1 MGALVPEAYK
11 KEIQQQ
17 NRILD
22 LELEEYKINT
32 ISDMVINN
40 YQDRFTYI
48 NQFNRNQQSK
58 KRPLLCNFAS
68 FSRQSP
74 ENPPNEQFK
83 LHLLD
88 MALQQA
94 SGKQIKLEDLAKNKL
109 LTNKLEVQFSAMPPQ
124 KAPSSIASNQFN
136 MQNLLGLMQ
145 TYQNKILLAN
155 AVIVAIDK
163 IIKEEYTISFS
174 LFNVVLEKS
183 NMQQN
188 DFLYRL
194 SKDTT
199 KILLLKLSCLLFNKI
214 NLQTPKQILAEMDVI
229 AYYTKQIPKNDIV
242 LLQTQKIL

>member
-1 MGALVPEAYK
+1 
-11 KEIQQQ
+11 
-17 NRILD
+17 
-22 LELEEYKINT
+22 
-32 ISDMVINN
+32 MVINN

-174 LFNVVLEKS
+174 LFNVVLEKVCLPNFLFTSSPHRESRTLAKKNYLTTHSSFTLSSFTFQS

-214 NLQTPKQILAEMDVI
+214 NLQTPKQVHSAATAIPSA
-229 AYYTKQIPKNDIV
+229 TQIIV
-242 LLQTQKIL
+242 